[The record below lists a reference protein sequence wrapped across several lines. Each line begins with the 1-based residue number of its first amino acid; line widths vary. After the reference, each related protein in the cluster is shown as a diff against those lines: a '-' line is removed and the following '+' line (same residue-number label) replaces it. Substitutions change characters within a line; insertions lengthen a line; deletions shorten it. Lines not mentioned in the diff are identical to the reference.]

1 MAWPLLPRQV
11 EDLEVRRATASD
23 LSAVSAVLTE
33 AAIWLEEKGIPLWDA
48 DSLSDSR
55 IKTQVLNGEF
65 WLFFR
70 ESELAGVVK
79 FQLEDLIY
87 WPDSIAGEAAYVHKL
102 VVRRAY
108 AGEGVSTRILE
119 WAAKRAG
126 ELKRS
131 HLRLDCEVS
140 RDRLRRI
147 YEDFGFARVGD
158 IDLDGRIM
166 ARFQLDISK

>member
-1 MAWPLLPRQV
+1 V

-70 ESELAGVVK
+70 ESEL
-79 FQLEDLIY
+79 
-87 WPDSIAGEAAYVHKL
+87 
-102 VVRRAY
+102 
-108 AGEGVSTRILE
+108 
-119 WAAKRAG
+119 
-126 ELKRS
+126 
-131 HLRLDCEVS
+131 
-140 RDRLRRI
+140 
-147 YEDFGFARVGD
+147 
-158 IDLDGRIM
+158 
-166 ARFQLDISK
+166 